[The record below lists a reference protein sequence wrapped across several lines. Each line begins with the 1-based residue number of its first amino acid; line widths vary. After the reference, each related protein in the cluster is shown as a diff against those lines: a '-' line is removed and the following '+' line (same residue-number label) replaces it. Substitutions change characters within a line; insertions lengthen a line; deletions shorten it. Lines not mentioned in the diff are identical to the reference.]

1 MKELLIIFSRKIM
14 NWTIDLDEYAEG
26 AILLT
31 DLEDCIVGVVEEF
44 GNGRRIL
51 YSKQLI
57 LNKLQE
63 RDLMTEEEAEEF
75 YDYNIL
81 GLYAGEQNA
90 VFLDKSITPK
100 INDNGNYDFLINVL

>member
-1 MKELLIIFSRKIM
+1 M

-100 INDNGNYDFLINVL
+100 INDYGNYDFLINVL